1 MENSG
6 LVHMI
11 RNEKYEEIALM
22 FDLFSKVPEAFNI
35 LGKNLA
41 QFIISEGSKLVL
53 DDKLKHDEFVARVI
67 ELREK
72 MMNIYIKSFNK
83 DNSIDLAIKNAFESF
98 IN

>member
-22 FDLFSKVPEAFNI
+22 FDLFSKVPDAFNI

-41 QFIISEGSKLVL
+41 QFIISEGSKLV
-53 DDKLKHDEFVARVI
+53 
-67 ELREK
+67 
-72 MMNIYIKSFNK
+72 
-83 DNSIDLAIKNAFESF
+83 
-98 IN
+98 